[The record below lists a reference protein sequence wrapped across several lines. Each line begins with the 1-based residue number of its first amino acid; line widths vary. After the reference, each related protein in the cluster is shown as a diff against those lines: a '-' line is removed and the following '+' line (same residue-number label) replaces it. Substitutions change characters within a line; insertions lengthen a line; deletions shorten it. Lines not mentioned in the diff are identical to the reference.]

1 MTEEK
6 SEGALSGVRV
16 VDLTRVLAGPFC
28 TMNLGDMGAEIIK
41 IERPGSGDDTRGWG
55 PPFAGTEAAYFLGV
69 NRNKRSVT
77 LDLKDPRG
85 LDILKKMLTQAD
97 VLIEN
102 FKIGTLD
109 RWGITAEWL
118 KENAPQVVH
127 CQITGYGDRGPKGGM
142 PGYDFLL
149 QAESGLMSI
158 TGEVNGGPMKIGVAI
173 VDVCTGMYAAMC
185 ITAALNART
194 RTGRGQKVSVTLF
207 DTSLS
212 VLVNVASNYLISTK
226 VPGRFGNG
234 HPNIVPYR
242 EFPCGEGEIAL
253 AVGNDGQF
261 SQLSKAVGH
270 PEWAEDDR
278 FKINAN
284 RVRNRDVID
293 ELIREAL
300 TAKTAEE
307 WIAQFVG
314 LGIPCSMVNTVEEA
328 LESEQAKAN
337 GMVAEIDHPTAG
349 LIRMLGIPYQFSDTK
364 EAIQSAPPVLG
375 ADTDEVLKNQ
385 IGLNEDEI
393 SALRS
398 DGVV

>member
-6 SEGALSGVRV
+6 SEGALSGIRV

-118 KENAPQVVH
+118 EQNAPQVVH

-158 TGEVNGGPMKIGVAI
+158 SGEVEGGPMKIGVAI

-261 SQLSKAVGH
+261 AQLAKAVDH
-270 PEWAEDDR
+270 PEWADDDR

-284 RVRNRDVID
+284 RVHNRDTID
-293 ELIREAL
+293 GLIQEAL
-300 TAKTAEE
+300 VAKSAED
-307 WIAQFVG
+307 WITQFVG

-337 GMVAEIDHPTAG
+337 EMVAEIEHPTAG

-375 ADTDEVLKNQ
+375 ADTDDVLKEQ